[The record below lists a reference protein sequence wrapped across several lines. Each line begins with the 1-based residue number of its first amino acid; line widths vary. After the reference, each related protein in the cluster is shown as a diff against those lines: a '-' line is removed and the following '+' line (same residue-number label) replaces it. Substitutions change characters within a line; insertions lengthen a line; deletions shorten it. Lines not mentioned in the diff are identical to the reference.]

1 MLRCFSRYTRQSKKG
16 MIRGDRMTDL
26 DRRVK
31 KAIIRMADS
40 MEDISQ
46 KLDYI
51 IVKQTEDFFGRCG

>member
-1 MLRCFSRYTRQSKKG
+1 
-16 MIRGDRMTDL
+16 MTDL